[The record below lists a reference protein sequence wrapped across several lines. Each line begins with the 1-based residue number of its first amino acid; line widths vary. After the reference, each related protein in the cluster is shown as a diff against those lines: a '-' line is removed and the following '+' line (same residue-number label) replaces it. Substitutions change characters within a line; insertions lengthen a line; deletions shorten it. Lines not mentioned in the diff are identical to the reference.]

1 MGDESAEDFNEK
13 IVQIGGSALL
23 GTSVLTGVIVS
34 LGKSQVAQRAAKKG
48 EDNIDLKKM
57 NEASKWAMRALRRAT
72 MYNFIFFGGA
82 ISTFCYYYN
91 VRSFADFKQTIRSIK
106 GVQISKEGAKPTTWD
121 DIFPEKDDSNNSSS
135 TKSN

>member
-57 NEASKWAMRALRRAT
+57 NEGTSNYPILSYFR
-72 MYNFIFFGGA
+72 FFLG
-82 ISTFCYYYN
+82 I
-91 VRSFADFKQTIRSIK
+91 
-106 GVQISKEGAKPTTWD
+106 
-121 DIFPEKDDSNNSSS
+121 
-135 TKSN
+135 

>member
-48 EDNIDLKKM
+48 EDNIDFKKM
-57 NEASKWAMRALRRAT
+57 NEGTSNHPILWYFR
-72 MYNFIFFGGA
+72 FIYHL
-82 ISTFCYYYN
+82 CY
-91 VRSFADFKQTIRSIK
+91 S
-106 GVQISKEGAKPTTWD
+106 
-121 DIFPEKDDSNNSSS
+121 DIFM
-135 TKSN
+135 